1 MRVRKLD
8 NVSVMRSILLV
19 LGMLISGSSWAQT
32 ALTYAGD
39 LAATR
44 AFMADLANLYS
55 ARGEGSMTVDLAT
68 STDALVR
75 AASGEVDM
83 AGSARPARMTD
94 RQERRA
100 AMYPIVWDA
109 LVVIVNPEN
118 PIANISIEQLQ
129 QVYAGQINNWSQLN
143 GADAAID
150 IVAHDDPMNGID
162 YNVAELLLGR
172 PGDPLPAAQQA
183 TTMEQ
188 IESAVLANSQA
199 MALVTYSS
207 ARTMQT
213 KILRLDG
220 VGASFSTIQSGDYLL
235 YTPLYIGTRENGP
248 NRREVRDFLRF
259 AASAEAKRILRRN
272 GVVPYADGLALI
284 SRQLDRADLLER
296 LRTTSE

>member
-1 MRVRKLD
+1 M
-8 NVSVMRSILLV
+8 SVMRSILLL
-19 LGMLISGSSWAQT
+19 LGALFTCSAWTQT
-32 ALTYAGD
+32 ELTYAGD

-44 AFMADLANLYS
+44 AFMADLSNLYS
-55 ARGEGSMTVDLAT
+55 ARGEGSIAVDLAT

-83 AGSARPARMTD
+83 AGSARPARTTD

-109 LVVIVNPEN
+109 LVVIVHPDN

-129 QVYAGQINNWSQLN
+129 KVYGGDITNWNQLN
-143 GADAAID
+143 GADALVH

-162 YNVAELLLGR
+162 YNIAELLLGK
-172 PGDPLPAAQQA
+172 PGEPLPANERAA
-183 TTMEQ
+183 TMEQ
-188 IESAVLANSQA
+188 IETSVMADPQA
-199 MALVTYSS
+199 LALVTYSS

-213 KILRLDG
+213 RILRLDG
-220 VGASFSTIQSGDYLL
+220 VGASYNSIQSGDYLL

-248 NRREVRDFLRF
+248 NRREVRNFLRF

-296 LRTTSE
+296 LRASSD